1 MASTHMPGANRPSE
15 FDAFASDYDA
25 GMGDPIKRLAGGTAD
40 TFLEQRAAWLL
51 RNLSPT
57 GRLLDFGCG
66 TGAFLRALRRADAP
80 LELVG
85 CDVAA
90 GMLAEA
96 TRRWDVGPVPELRA
110 VPPGPLPFADAAFD
124 VVTAVSV
131 FHHIVPAE
139 RDAVARELL
148 RVVRPHGAVVI
159 FEHNPANPVTRW
171 LVQRAA
177 IDANAVLLWP
187 RHCARLLRR
196 AGAAT
201 CHTSY
206 LLFFPPRFRAL
217 WRVERLLGWLPLG
230 GAYVT
235 VGRRAR

>member
-1 MASTHMPGANRPSE
+1 MPAVRRPAE
-15 FDAFASDYDA
+15 FDAFAPNYDA
-25 GMGDPIKRLAGGTAD
+25 GMGDPLKHLAGGSAD

-66 TGAFLRALRRADAP
+66 TGDFLRALRRADAP

-90 GMLAEA
+90 GMLEEA
-96 TRRWDVGPVPELRA
+96 TRRWDAGPVPALHA
-110 VPPGPLPFADAAFD
+110 VPPGPLPFADAEFD

-131 FHHIVPAE
+131 FHHIAADEQVS
-139 RDAVARELL
+139 VVRELL
-148 RVVRPHGAVVI
+148 RVLRPDGAVVI

-187 RHCARLLRR
+187 RQCIRLLRQ

-206 LLFFPPRFRAL
+206 LLFFPPRLRML
-217 WRVERLLGWLPLG
+217 WQVERVLGWLPLG

-235 VGRRAR
+235 VGRRSG